1 MNKPRKDPKHTV
13 HTVRLSWDEGNDT
26 LTSMFGETNSKCEHL
41 GNVECSLK
49 CLLSRQ
55 CLIYCLIFR
64 LSEVDGSLL
73 DLPNLTHL
81 HLQGNSLLQVTRI
94 NLPSLIQIRLG
105 SNRLESLDK
114 SILDSRQLTLLD
126 LSANPL
132 ESLPDNIFE
141 KLEDIKT
148 LNVEGTKLRAIPTIP
163 DQIRFNDLNM
173 KNVPLFWLVI
183 IAHFSAS

>member
-1 MNKPRKDPKHTV
+1 M
-13 HTVRLSWDEGNDT
+13 LSQVLAQPT
-26 LTSMFGETNSKCEHL
+26 ISY
-41 GNVECSLK
+41 
-49 CLLSRQ
+49 LL
-55 CLIYCLIFR
+55 LFFR

-132 ESLPDNIFE
+132 ESLPENIFE

-148 LNVEGTKLRAIPTIP
+148 LNVEGTKLKAIPAIP

-183 IAHFSAS
+183 SSHFDLGKKLVILVDARMHG

>member
-1 MNKPRKDPKHTV
+1 M
-13 HTVRLSWDEGNDT
+13 
-26 LTSMFGETNSKCEHL
+26 
-41 GNVECSLK
+41 
-49 CLLSRQ
+49 
-55 CLIYCLIFR
+55 
-64 LSEVDGSLL
+64 
-73 DLPNLTHL
+73 
-81 HLQGNSLLQVTRI
+81 
-94 NLPSLIQIRLG
+94 
-105 SNRLESLDK
+105 DK

-183 IAHFSAS
+183 IAHSFGFVKKRDFV

>member
-1 MNKPRKDPKHTV
+1 MLKSSWIIGHVNPR
-13 HTVRLSWDEGNDT
+13 
-26 LTSMFGETNSKCEHL
+26 LTS
-41 GNVECSLK
+41 
-49 CLLSRQ
+49 
-55 CLIYCLIFR
+55 
-64 LSEVDGSLL
+64 
-73 DLPNLTHL
+73 TH
-81 HLQGNSLLQVTRI
+81 
-94 NLPSLIQIRLG
+94 PA
-105 SNRLESLDK
+105 
-114 SILDSRQLTLLD
+114 LD

-183 IAHFSAS
+183 